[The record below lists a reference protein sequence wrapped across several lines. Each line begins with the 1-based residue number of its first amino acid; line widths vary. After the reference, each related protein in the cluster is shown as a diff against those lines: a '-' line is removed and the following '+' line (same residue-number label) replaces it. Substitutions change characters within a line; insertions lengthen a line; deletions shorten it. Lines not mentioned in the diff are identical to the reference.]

1 MYKRTS
7 LEAPPSA
14 AVRLL
19 AAAAAAKACPRPQA
33 IEPWP
38 SSLMVARIQRP
49 VRVEEGTLQHMVVG
63 RLGRRVDEFKPRRLL
78 RTFRR
83 RELLALLYEGNITLS
98 PTETTLEE
106 TTSSAAAASRWLA
119 ATSVGQWGL

>member
-63 RLGRRVDEFKPRRLL
+63 RLGRRVAEFKPRRLL

-83 RELLALLYEGNITLS
+83 RELLALLDEVGRGARDGTCPGKS
-98 PTETTLEE
+98 R
-106 TTSSAAAASRWLA
+106 TSAPSAASTAIE
-119 ATSVGQWGL
+119 